1 MVSGQAR
8 PGATE
13 QAMVTWSSLTA
24 RFLRLF
30 PVFADLEER
39 VDIQARELYA
49 LEGVDAR
56 AGDLLR
62 QKRHLES
69 ELADLRE
76 SYHSLQMEKL
86 MLQDRLEASLTDKDR
101 LWGLMEGA
109 LAGERTAYQMH
120 VNEAWQ
126 RRGAGIPYPAAPHL
140 EGSAARPVQE
150 SGPIGRRARILPSEL
165 GAQRTGEFIREFV
178 ASKESETASS

>member
-30 PVFADLEER
+30 PAFADLEER

-76 SYHSLQMEKL
+76 SYHTLQMEKL

-101 LWGLMEGA
+101 LWGAMQDA
-109 LAGERTAYQMH
+109 LDNERYSMRMQINHAVQKASGGIPFPDAHSLPASSVAKTQQPGP
-120 VNEAWQ
+120 VG
-126 RRGAGIPYPAAPHL
+126 RRGRL
-140 EGSAARPVQE
+140 
-150 SGPIGRRARILPSEL
+150 LPSEAA
-165 GAQRTGEFIREFV
+165 AQQSTQFIREFV
-178 ASKESETASS
+178 ETMEPRS